1 MDVKYTIGRLNRINA
16 AENERRTFS
25 SYSSSSDNLSA
36 ETYGIVECRPDGTN
50 EAFNVTL
57 IAIDR
62 RIDDVLKLDLTQ
74 SFVFG
79 LF

>member
-1 MDVKYTIGRLNRINA
+1 MESLNVDRMA
-16 AENERRTFS
+16 RAK
-25 SYSSSSDNLSA
+25 
-36 ETYGIVECRPDGTN
+36 TN

>member
-1 MDVKYTIGRLNRINA
+1 MPPRTNDERFHRTVQVPITCQPKLMESLNVDRMA
-16 AENERRTFS
+16 RAK
-25 SYSSSSDNLSA
+25 
-36 ETYGIVECRPDGTN
+36 TN
-50 EAFNVTL
+50 ETFNVTL